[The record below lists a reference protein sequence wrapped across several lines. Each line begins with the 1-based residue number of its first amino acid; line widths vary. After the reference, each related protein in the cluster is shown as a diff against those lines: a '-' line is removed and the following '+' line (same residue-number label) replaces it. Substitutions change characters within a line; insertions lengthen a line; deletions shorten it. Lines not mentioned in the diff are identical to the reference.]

1 LAGAIPA
8 ILPRHDHV
16 PQGYLQNS
24 MSMTVRQHREV
35 DPQMGQE

>member
-1 LAGAIPA
+1 LAGAVPV
-8 ILPRHDHV
+8 ILPRHDRV
-16 PQGYLQNS
+16 PQSHLQNR